1 MAVEC
6 ANFEVKRMARLLE
19 VSRAGYYRWHEAQRH
34 EPLASEVR
42 RADLDAKI
50 VSFHKYS
57 RGTYG
62 EPRITLDLTDDRERA
77 SHNTVASRMRA
88 LGVAGVSP
96 RTQPNRIELL
106 DTSVDPQHLRV
117 QAALQKLRPFD
128 REVVL
133 LVYWDGLSHA
143 ESASVLGCSV
153 NAVALR
159 IKKAKVRLQIQLGV
173 DSPAA
178 SLSNDTSS
186 ISITPKE
193 QLP

>member
-1 MAVEC
+1 MVTPQTSREDHAQ
-6 ANFEVKRMARLLE
+6 FEALYLSNYKPIYAYVRRRVFQSSEVADIVSEVFAIAWRRIGDLPASPQDRLWLFGVAHKCLLEHHRRSSRRLRLL
-19 VSRAGYYRWHEAQRH
+19 
-34 EPLASEVR
+34 
-42 RADLDAKI
+42 
-50 VSFHKYS
+50 
-57 RGTYG
+57 
-62 EPRITLDLTDDRERA
+62 
-77 SHNTVASRMRA
+77 SH
-88 LGVAGVSP
+88 LGA
-96 RTQPNRIELL
+96 QPNRIELL

-117 QAALQKLRPFD
+117 RAALQELRPFD

-143 ESASVLGCSV
+143 EAASVLGCSV

-173 DSPAA
+173 ASPAA
-178 SLSNDTSS
+178 RLSNDTSS